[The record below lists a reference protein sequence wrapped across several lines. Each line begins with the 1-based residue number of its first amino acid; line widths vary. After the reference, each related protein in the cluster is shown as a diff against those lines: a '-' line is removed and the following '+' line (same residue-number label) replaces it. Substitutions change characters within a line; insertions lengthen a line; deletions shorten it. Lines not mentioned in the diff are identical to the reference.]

1 MKVIFHDTDKEP
13 QLEEHTAIQVEEN
26 WQGYTPQAD
35 LPTKN
40 KQTKTKNRKKHFRSS
55 LIYPTYRLVITAS

>member
-26 WQGYTPQAD
+26 WQGYTPQAE
-35 LPTKN
+35 LPTK
-40 KQTKTKNRKKHFRSS
+40 KQTNKNKKQKKTFQ
-55 LIYPTYRLVITAS
+55 V

>member
-26 WQGYTPQAD
+26 WQGYTPQAE
-35 LPTKN
+35 LPTKKTN
-40 KQTKTKNRKKHFRSS
+40 KQKQKTEKDISG
-55 LIYPTYRLVITAS
+55 LV

>member
-26 WQGYTPQAD
+26 WQGYTP
-35 LPTKN
+35 PSRTSHKKTN
-40 KQTKTKNRKKHFRSS
+40 KQKQKTEKDISG
-55 LIYPTYRLVITAS
+55 LV